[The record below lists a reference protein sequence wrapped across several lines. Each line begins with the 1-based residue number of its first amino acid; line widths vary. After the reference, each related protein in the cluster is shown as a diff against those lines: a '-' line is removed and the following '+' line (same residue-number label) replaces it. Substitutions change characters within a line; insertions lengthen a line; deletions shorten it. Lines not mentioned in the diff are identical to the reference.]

1 METKLN
7 IYQKVLLVQSL
18 IPTLEKDSVN
28 PYHKSKYVSLPKAL
42 SIILPI
48 LRAHGVLL
56 TNAAVDIN
64 GKSYLRISLI
74 NADDGD
80 MLTSDVPMIKIDD
93 MQKVGIAFTYA
104 ARYGLLALL
113 GLAPEVDDDGNGV
126 SIENE
131 PKVHT
136 EVRLR
141 SKVAVEQPVDIPQL
155 FTLYEAVLDR
165 VPTEYQAKIQA
176 ALDGE
181 PADLNKIQQYLLK
194 LKG

>member
-56 TNAAVDIN
+56 TNAAVDIG
-64 GKSYLRISLI
+64 GKSFLRISLI

-113 GLAPEVDDDGNGV
+113 GLAPEVDDDANSV
-126 SIENE
+126 SIEEE
-131 PKVHT
+131 PKPQKK
-136 EVRLR
+136 EL
-141 SKVAVEQPVDIPQL
+141 KQEIKVDIPQL
-155 FTLYEAVLDR
+155 FALYEEVFEK
-165 VPTEYQAKIQA
+165 VPEAYRAKLQA

-181 PADLNKIQQYLLK
+181 PADLAKIQQYLLK